1 MYIFIRIRV
10 NTFQCINMHC
20 VKYIHCKYTVLGETC
35 AEIHIYIYSHIS
47 AIMQHILK
55 LNAGKSTRRVG
66 QT

>member
-1 MYIFIRIRV
+1 
-10 NTFQCINMHC
+10 MHC